1 MIDSLKDDITKVLRD
16 NKGIQERTGRIQ
28 ARIIE
33 KNKKIFTVEQQ
44 TTKAQMDKLEI
55 MRDLATYEANF
66 GQKHGLQIELQNLKA
81 RIRDSKLN
89 LN

>member
-16 NKGIQERTGRIQ
+16 NKDIQERTGRIQ

-55 MRDLATYEANF
+55 MRDLATYEVNF
-66 GQKHGLQIELQNLKA
+66 GQKDGLQIELQNLKA

>member
-1 MIDSLKDDITKVLRD
+1 MIDSLKDNITKVLRD
-16 NKGIQERTGRIQ
+16 NKDIQERTGRIQ

-66 GQKHGLQIELQNLKA
+66 GQKDGLQIELQNLKA

>member
-16 NKGIQERTGRIQ
+16 NKDIQERTGRIQ

>member
-1 MIDSLKDDITKVLRD
+1 
-16 NKGIQERTGRIQ
+16 
-28 ARIIE
+28 
-33 KNKKIFTVEQQ
+33 
-44 TTKAQMDKLEI
+44 MDKLEI